1 MSTAKLQPLP
11 AILIANDLL
20 TGDTVFFAGNGWTRH
35 PGEALMAEDQAA
47 SLRLGE
53 AGQEAMRLN
62 QVVDAYLVDV
72 DLSAGGIP
80 VPRHFRER
88 FRLLGPTIRPD
99 LGKQAEFPGLA
110 AQAGRTR

>member
-1 MSTAKLQPLP
+1 MSSVKPPALP

-20 TGDTVFFAGNGWTRH
+20 SGDVVFLAESGWSRD
-35 PGEALMAEDQAA
+35 PAAALVAEDEASARQLEAA
-47 SLRLGE
+47 GHD
-53 AGQEAMRLN
+53 AMRRN
-62 QVVDAYLVDV
+62 AVVDAYLVDV
-72 DLSAGGIP
+72 DLSADGIP

-110 AQAGRTR
+110 AQSGRTR

>member
-1 MSTAKLQPLP
+1 MSAAKPPPLP

-20 TGDTVFFAGNGWTRH
+20 SGDVVFYGDGGWTRH
-35 PGEALMAEDQAA
+35 PAEALLAEDVAA
-47 SLRLGE
+47 AGRLTA
-53 AGQEAMRLN
+53 AGAEAMRLN
-62 QVVDAYLVDV
+62 RVVDAYLVDV
-72 DLSAGGIP
+72 ELSAGGIP

-110 AQAGRTR
+110 AQSGRTR